1 MEIMDEKVLSRI
13 LGKIEEL
20 KVNISELEAEVRA
33 LAGDGVPERM
43 EDLPVKPIDLSISI
57 PGIETVAPAAG
68 PVSVPEIMV
77 PSVAVEIME
86 ANDET
91 MAEACQTEE
100 TEPKIKAEPEVEAMS
115 EVMTEPKDG
124 QKDES
129 GEELNEDMP
138 DFEDMPENIAG
149 NETDGTLVPDVTGD
163 VAAGPLEEES
173 SAPEAGKAI
182 EIPIEEEAV
191 EVAKEP
197 EEASVTADT
206 QKEDGTATERP
217 KEEESPASLLD
228 ADSETSAQK
237 TEGKH
242 RHRRM
247 VMDTVS
253 KEKAVMDVLEEKEA
267 WRFDMP
273 GLQVKNIISAISL
286 NDRLLLINT
295 LFREDPVLFQ
305 DTIKKLNS
313 MASFSE
319 AVAFTKECFP
329 EWNLNSEPVYRLM
342 MAVRRKLR

>member
-33 LAGDGVPERM
+33 LAGDDVQART
-43 EDLPVKPIDLSISI
+43 EDLPVEPIDLSISI
-57 PGIETVAPAAG
+57 PGIEAVAPAAG
-68 PVSVPEIMV
+68 PASVPEIV
-77 PSVAVEIME
+77 ELPVVAETE
-86 ANDET
+86 ETKAGT
-91 MAEACQTEE
+91 MAVCQTEG
-100 TEPKIKAEPEVEAMS
+100 TEPEIKAEPEVEAVS
-115 EVMTEPKDG
+115 EVATGPKYG
-124 QKDES
+124 QKGES
-129 GEELNEDMP
+129 EEEINEDMP
-138 DFEDMPENIAG
+138 DFEDMPENIAV
-149 NETDGTLVPDVTGD
+149 NETDGTLAPDVTEK
-163 VAAGPLEEES
+163 VAAEPLEEES
-173 SAPEAGKAI
+173 SAPETGKTI
-182 EIPIEEEAV
+182 ETPIEEEVV
-191 EVAKEP
+191 EIAKEA
-197 EEASVTADT
+197 EKAGVTADT
-206 QKEDGTATERP
+206 PKEEGVTGTP
-217 KEEESPASLLD
+217 KEEEGPAGVLE
-228 ADSETSAQK
+228 AGGETAARN

-242 RHRRM
+242 KQRKM
-247 VMDTVS
+247 VMDTVA

-295 LFREDPVLFQ
+295 LFREDPALFQ